1 MTDAPVILPTITA
14 FPGNI
19 SYVFE
24 EALKRNQYVGPVVS
38 RPIRQDD
45 ANMTA
50 AVHVDAWEP
59 DGPEPYE
66 IGQEEPTLQRYPFVI
81 EYMVRFIGD
90 VAEGRNVHSRAS
102 KSIRAMLYRDPELV
116 LQLRRLNETVD
127 GTVERAKRMVITRQR
142 FFSNRMRSDMVF
154 LSVIQGYVQTELQR
168 L

>member
-1 MTDAPVILPTITA
+1 
-14 FPGNI
+14 
-19 SYVFE
+19 
-24 EALKRNQYVGPVVS
+24 
-38 RPIRQDD
+38 
-45 ANMTA
+45 
-50 AVHVDAWEP
+50 
-59 DGPEPYE
+59 
-66 IGQEEPTLQRYPFVI
+66 
-81 EYMVRFIGD
+81 
-90 VAEGRNVHSRAS
+90 VHSRAS